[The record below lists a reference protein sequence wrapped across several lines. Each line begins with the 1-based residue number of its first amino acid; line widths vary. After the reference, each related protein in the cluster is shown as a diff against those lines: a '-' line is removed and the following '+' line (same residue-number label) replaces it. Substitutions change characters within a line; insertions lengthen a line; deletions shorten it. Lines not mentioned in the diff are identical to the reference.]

1 MYFVFTR
8 ILLQRYTFF
17 CGLPNY
23 SHFFLQFH
31 DFVLS
36 LHTKITFMAQHN
48 DFGKWGEEVAAGYLR
63 EKGYTILHRNYR
75 VGHRDLDIVALK
87 NNILV
92 FVEVKTRKG
101 DSLVEAEK
109 AVDRRKIMS
118 LNMAANN
125 YLKRY
130 RLNVD
135 VRFDIVAITGSPAD
149 YSVNHM
155 ENAFL
160 PIPIYR

>member
-1 MYFVFTR
+1 MLKLWKKEPF
-8 ILLQRYTFF
+8 LQRPQGSPAIRMGTQ
-17 CGLPNY
+17 GEEAAARML
-23 SHFFLQFH
+23 
-31 DFVLS
+31 LS
-36 LHTKITFMAQHN
+36 LGWN
-48 DFGKWGEEVAAGYLR
+48 
-63 EKGYTILHRNYR
+63 ILARNWR
-75 VGHRDLDIVALK
+75 SRHLELDIVAEEQDV
-87 NNILV
+87 LV